1 MHINRNMSAVITNN
15 QLLRTENKLAA
26 SMERLSSGFKI
37 NHASDNPAGLAIS
50 NKMKAQI
57 DALDQAES
65 NASDGISVL
74 QIADGAL
81 NEVSSILQRMREL
94 SVQAANGTNEYED
107 RQSIQAE
114 IDELQKEVDRIS
126 TDTEYNTK
134 ALLDGSSDVRVY
146 GDSASRFYVTDAV
159 DAKTYAI
166 NVAEMATQ
174 ADVVLDYKAPTEEGQ
189 ISVNG
194 VVAKITVGM
203 TKEEYLHEVRNAA
216 EEAGCFVEVD
226 ETANTL
232 TIKSDHYGYDEA
244 IEFTISDGLAQ
255 DLNVATNADCEY
267 VVNQAAVTVTYPN
280 PVTEGTVAIND
291 IVVEVTATMTQ
302 DEYFEALS
310 KAAQDAGLDAQYD
323 AAAGSLKIVSES
335 FQTSDKF
342 TFAVS
347 NDLADAMG
355 IKDSTYGEYAVN
367 ATGTDAFVT
376 IPTNRE
382 DAGFTST
389 TTVQADGNRIII
401 TDSKGF
407 TIDFLLDANYTP
419 DVTDAAANEADGN
432 YEIEVTDIGSL
443 TIQIGANEHQ
453 TMDVRIS
460 EISSESLYIDTV
472 DVAVVNGADKAM
484 VTLDEAIA
492 KLSEARS
499 RIGAFQNR
507 LDYASASLS
516 ETEENVTAAYS
527 GLMDTDMAV
536 EMAEYTQQNVLNQ
549 AAISVLAQ
557 ANELPQQVLSLLQ

>member
-419 DVTDAAANEADGN
+419 DVTDAVANEADGN

>member
-57 DALDQAES
+57 DALNQAES

-194 VVAKITVGM
+194 VVAKITAGM
-203 TKEEYLHEVRNAA
+203 TKEEYLHEVRSAA

-226 ETANTL
+226 EVENTL
-232 TIKSDHYGYDEA
+232 TIKSDHYGYDEV

-255 DLNVATNADCEY
+255 DLNVTTNADCEY
-267 VVNQAAVTVTYPN
+267 VVNQAAVTVTYPDS
-280 PVTEGTVAIND
+280 VTEGTVTIND
-291 IVVEVTATMTQ
+291 IVVEVTAAMSQ

-310 KAAQDAGLDAQYD
+310 KAAEDAGLDAQYD
-323 AAAGSLKIVSES
+323 AEAGILKIVSES

-342 TFAVS
+342 TFVVS

-419 DVTDAAANEADGN
+419 DVADAADGN

-484 VTLDEAIA
+484 VILDEAIA
-492 KLSEARS
+492 KLSETRS

-557 ANELPQQVLSLLQ
+557 ANELPQQVLSLLR